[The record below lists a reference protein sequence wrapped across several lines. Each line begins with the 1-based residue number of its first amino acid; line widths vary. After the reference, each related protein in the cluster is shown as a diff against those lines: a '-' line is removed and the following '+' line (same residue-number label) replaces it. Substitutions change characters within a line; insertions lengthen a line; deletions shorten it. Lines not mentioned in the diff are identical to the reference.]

1 MRRVIVRITM
11 IGGGYVGLVSAA
23 CFAEFGLNVN
33 VVETNPD
40 RLNSL
45 KQGMIPIYEPGLDIL
60 VSNNI
65 KANRLQFFDKIEE
78 AIPDCEA
85 IFIAVGT
92 PPRNGD
98 GHADMTYV
106 HQAALQIAQHLK
118 QYAVIVT
125 KSTVPVGTS
134 RRIAQI
140 IRQTNPDLEFDVA
153 SNPEFLRE
161 GDAIQ
166 DCMKPD
172 RVIIGIEKEKKDQGK
187 KAQAVMTRLYQPLF
201 QQETPIVFT
210 NLESA
215 ELAKYASNCFL
226 AMKLSYV
233 NELADLCEQVGGNIE
248 DITKSMGLDPRIG
261 RYFLQPGPGFGGSCF
276 PKDTLALIRIAQE
289 AGAPVRM
296 VEAAAQANDA
306 RKTNMSG
313 RIINLCGGSVNNKTI
328 AILGLTFKPNTDD
341 MRESASLPIIH
352 RLIEE
357 GAHIKAFDPIGN
369 EKAQPLLPKAVQY
382 FENIKDTALNADA
395 LIILT
400 EWSEFRSLSPNKLK
414 EWMKSP
420 LVIDL
425 RNIYD
430 PKTMINEG
438 IHYYSIGRPQKAS
451 LS

>member
-1 MRRVIVRITM
+1 MRIAM

-23 CFAEFGLNVN
+23 CFAEFGLTVS
-33 VVETNPD
+33 VVEINPE
-40 RLNSL
+40 RLNAL
-45 KQGMIPIYEPGLDIL
+45 KQGIIPIYEPGLDLL
-60 VSNNI
+60 VSHNI
-65 KANRLQFFDKIEE
+65 KANRLQFFDEIEK
-78 AIPDCEA
+78 AIPECEA

-106 HQAALQIAQHLK
+106 HKAALQIAKHLK

-140 IRQTNPDLEFDVA
+140 IRQENPTLEFDVA

-161 GDAIQ
+161 GEAIQ
-166 DCMKPD
+166 DCMAPD
-172 RVIIGIEKEKKDQGK
+172 RVIIGLEKDKHDHAS
-187 KAQAVMTRLYQPLF
+187 KAQAIMTRLYQPLF
-201 QQETPIVFT
+201 QKETPILFT
-210 NLESA
+210 DLESA

-233 NELADLCEQVGGNIE
+233 NELSDLCEQVGGNIE
-248 DITKSMGLDPRIG
+248 DVTNAIGLDSRIG
-261 RYFLQPGPGFGGSCF
+261 KYFLRPGPGFGGSCF

-289 AGAPVRM
+289 AGVPSRM

-306 RKTNMSG
+306 RKASMSG
-313 RIINLCGGSVNNKTI
+313 RIIQLCGGNVHNKTI

-341 MRESASLPIIH
+341 MRESSSIPIIH
-352 RLIEE
+352 RLIES
-357 GAHIKAFDPIGN
+357 GAKIKAFDPIGN
-369 EKAQPLLPKAVQY
+369 EKAKPLLPNEVDY
-382 FENIKDTALNADA
+382 CNTIKDAATGADA
-395 LIILT
+395 LVILT
-400 EWSEFRSLSPNKLK
+400 EWNEFCSLVPANLT
-414 EWMKSP
+414 EWMRQA

-430 PKTMINEG
+430 PQSMFSQG
-438 IHYYSIGRPQKAS
+438 IQYHSIGRPQKQKID
-451 LS
+451 

>member
-1 MRRVIVRITM
+1 MRIAM
-11 IGGGYVGLVSAA
+11 IGGGYVGLVSAT
-23 CFAEFGLNVN
+23 CFAEFGLHVN

-40 RLNSL
+40 RLNAL
-45 KQGMIPIYEPGLDIL
+45 KQGVIPIYEPGLDVL
-60 VSNNI
+60 VNNNI
-65 KANRLQFFDKIEE
+65 KAKRLQFFDKIEE
-78 AIPDCEA
+78 AIAECEA

-106 HQAALQIAQHLK
+106 HQAATQIATHLK

-140 IRQTNPDLEFDVA
+140 IRQKNPDLEFDVA

-161 GDAIQ
+161 GDAIK
-166 DCMKPD
+166 DCMNPD
-172 RVIIGIEKEKKDQGK
+172 RVIIGIEKDKADHGK
-187 KAQAVMTRLYQPLF
+187 KAQEIMTRLYQPLF
-201 QQETPIVFT
+201 QRETPILFT

-248 DITKSMGLDPRIG
+248 DITKAMGLDPRIG
-261 RYFLQPGPGFGGSCF
+261 KYFLQPGPGFGGSCF

-289 AGAPVRM
+289 AGTPTRM
-296 VEAAAQANDA
+296 IETAAQANDA
-306 RKTNMSG
+306 RKANMSG
-313 RIINLCGGSVNNKTI
+313 RIIQLCGGNVNNKTI
-328 AILGLTFKPNTDD
+328 AVLGLTFKPNTDD

-357 GAHIKAFDPIGN
+357 GAIIKAFDPIGN
-369 EKAQPLLPKAVQY
+369 DKAQPLLPNNVQY
-382 FENIKDTALNADA
+382 YDNVKDTATGADA
-395 LIILT
+395 LVILT
-400 EWSEFRSLSPNKLK
+400 EWNEFRSLSPANLK
-414 EWMKSP
+414 NWMTEP

-425 RNIYD
+425 RNIYN
-430 PKTMINEG
+430 PKAMKEQG
-438 IHYYSIGRPQKAS
+438 IQYYSVGRPQKYINN
-451 LS
+451 

>member
-1 MRRVIVRITM
+1 M
-11 IGGGYVGLVSAA
+11 IGGGYVGLVSAT
-23 CFAEFGLNVN
+23 CFAEFGLHVN
-33 VVETNPD
+33 VVETNPV
-40 RLNSL
+40 RLNVL
-45 KQGMIPIYEPGLDIL
+45 KQGEIPIYEPGLDIL
-60 VSNNI
+60 AKNNI

-78 AIPDCEA
+78 AIPECEA

-106 HQAALQIAQHLK
+106 HQAALQIATHLK

-140 IRQTNPDLEFDVA
+140 IRQKNPDLEFDVA

-161 GDAIQ
+161 GDAIK
-166 DCMKPD
+166 DCMNPD
-172 RVIIGIEKEKKDQGK
+172 RVIIGIEKDKADHGKRAQG
-187 KAQAVMTRLYQPLF
+187 VMTRMYQPLF
-201 QQETPIVFT
+201 QRETPILFT

-248 DITKSMGLDPRIG
+248 DITKAMGLDPRIG
-261 RYFLQPGPGFGGSCF
+261 KYFLQPGPGFGGSCF

-289 AGAPVRM
+289 AGTPTRM
-296 VEAAAQANDA
+296 IETAAQANDA
-306 RKTNMSG
+306 RKANMSG
-313 RIINLCGGSVNNKTI
+313 RIIQLCGGNINNKTI

-352 RLIEE
+352 RLVDE
-357 GAHIKAFDPIGN
+357 GAIIKAFDPIGN
-369 EKAQPLLPKAVQY
+369 EKAQPLLPNNVQY
-382 FENIKDTALNADA
+382 YNSIEEAATDADA
-395 LIILT
+395 LVILT
-400 EWSEFRSLSPNKLK
+400 EWNEFRSLSPINLK
-414 EWMKSP
+414 KWMKKT
-420 LVIDL
+420 LIIDL

-430 PKTMINEG
+430 PRVMTNEG
-438 IHYYSIGRPQKAS
+438 IEYYSIGRPQKK
-451 LS
+451 

>member
-1 MRRVIVRITM
+1 M
-11 IGGGYVGLVSAA
+11 IGGGYVGLVSAT

-40 RLNSL
+40 RLNAL
-45 KQGMIPIYEPGLDIL
+45 KKGEIPIYEPGLDVL
-60 VSNNI
+60 VNNNI

-78 AIPDCEA
+78 AISECEA

-106 HQAALQIAQHLK
+106 HQAALQIATHLK

-140 IRQTNPDLEFDVA
+140 IRQKNPNLQFDVA

-161 GDAIQ
+161 GDAIK
-166 DCMKPD
+166 DCMNPD
-172 RVIIGIEKEKKDQGK
+172 RVIIGIEKDKEDQGK
-187 KAQAVMTRLYQPLF
+187 KAQDVMTRLYQPLF
-201 QQETPIVFT
+201 QRETPILFT

-248 DITKSMGLDPRIG
+248 DITKGMGLDPRIG
-261 RYFLQPGPGFGGSCF
+261 KHFLQPGPGFGGSCF

-289 AGAPVRM
+289 AGSPVRM
-296 VEAAAQANDA
+296 IEMAAQANDA
-306 RKTNMSG
+306 RKANMSG
-313 RIINLCGGSVNNKTI
+313 RIIQLCGGNVNNKKI
-328 AILGLTFKPNTDD
+328 AILGLTFKPDTDD
-341 MRESASLPIIH
+341 MRESSSLPIIH

-357 GAHIKAFDPIGN
+357 GAIIKAFDPIGN
-369 EKAQPLLPKAVQY
+369 DKAKPLLPRSVQY
-382 FENIKDTALNADA
+382 CNSIQDAATDADA
-395 LIILT
+395 LVILT
-400 EWSEFRSLSPNKLK
+400 EWNEFRSLSPDNLK
-414 EWMKSP
+414 TWMKQP

-425 RNIYD
+425 RNIYN
-430 PKTMINEG
+430 PKVMKNQG
-438 IHYYSIGRPQKAS
+438 IQYHSVGRPQK
-451 LS
+451 

>member
-1 MRRVIVRITM
+1 M
-11 IGGGYVGLVSAA
+11 IGGGYVGLVSAT

-40 RLNSL
+40 RLNAL
-45 KQGMIPIYEPGLDIL
+45 KKGKIPIYEPGLDIL
-60 VSNNI
+60 VNNNI
-65 KANRLQFFDKIEE
+65 KANRLKFFDKIEE
-78 AIPDCEA
+78 AIPECEA

-106 HQAALQIAQHLK
+106 HQAALQIATHLK

-140 IRQTNPDLEFDVA
+140 IRQKNPDLEFDVA

-161 GDAIQ
+161 GDAIK
-166 DCMKPD
+166 DCMNPD
-172 RVIIGIEKEKKDQGK
+172 RVIIGIEKDKEDQGK
-187 KAQAVMTRLYQPLF
+187 KAQDVMIRLYQPLF
-201 QQETPIVFT
+201 QRETPILFT

-248 DITKSMGLDPRIG
+248 DITKGMGLDPRIG
-261 RYFLQPGPGFGGSCF
+261 KYFLQPGPGFGGSCF

-289 AGAPVRM
+289 AGSPVRM
-296 VEAAAQANDA
+296 IEMAAQANDA
-306 RKTNMSG
+306 RKTSMSG
-313 RIINLCGGSVNNKTI
+313 RIIQLCEGNVNNKTI
-328 AILGLTFKPNTDD
+328 AILGLTFKPDTDD
-341 MRESASLPIIH
+341 MRESSSLPIIH
-352 RLIEE
+352 RLVEE
-357 GAHIKAFDPIGN
+357 GAIIKAFDPIGN
-369 EKAQPLLPKAVQY
+369 DKAKPLLPRSVQY
-382 FENIKDTALNADA
+382 CNSIQDAATDADA
-395 LIILT
+395 LVILT
-400 EWSEFRSLSPNKLK
+400 EWNEFRSLSTNNLK
-414 EWMKSP
+414 SWMKQP

-425 RNIYD
+425 RNIYNPRVMKD
-430 PKTMINEG
+430 QG
-438 IHYYSIGRPQKAS
+438 IQYHSVGRPQK
-451 LS
+451 

>member
-1 MRRVIVRITM
+1 MRIAM
-11 IGGGYVGLVSAA
+11 IGGGYVGLVSAT
-23 CFAEFGLNVN
+23 CFAEFGLHVN

-40 RLNSL
+40 RLNAL
-45 KQGMIPIYEPGLDIL
+45 KQGIIPIYEPGLDIL
-60 VSNNI
+60 VTNNI

-78 AIPDCEA
+78 AIAECEA

-98 GHADMTYV
+98 GHADMRYV
-106 HQAALQIAQHLK
+106 HQAAEQIATHLK

-140 IRQTNPDLEFDVA
+140 IHQKNPNLEFDVA

-161 GDAIQ
+161 GDAIK
-166 DCMKPD
+166 DCMNPD
-172 RVIIGIEKEKKDQGK
+172 RVIIGIEKDKADHGK
-187 KAQAVMTRLYQPLF
+187 KAQEVMTRLYQPLF
-201 QQETPIVFT
+201 QRETPILFT

-248 DITKSMGLDPRIG
+248 DITKGMGLDPRIG
-261 RYFLQPGPGFGGSCF
+261 KFFLQPGPGFGGSCF

-289 AGAPVRM
+289 AGNPVRM
-296 VEAAAQANDA
+296 IETAAQANDA
-306 RKTNMSG
+306 RKANISG
-313 RIINLCGGSVNNKTI
+313 RIIQLCDGNVNNKTI

-352 RLIEE
+352 RLVEA
-357 GAHIKAFDPIGN
+357 GAIIKAFDPIGN
-369 EKAQPLLPKAVQY
+369 EKAQPLLPKSVQY
-382 FENIKDTALNADA
+382 YDNIQDAATNADA
-395 LIILT
+395 LVILT
-400 EWSEFRSLSPNKLK
+400 EWSEFRSLSPDSLK
-414 EWMKSP
+414 SWMTEP

-425 RNIYD
+425 RNIYN
-430 PKTMINEG
+430 PQTMREQG
-438 IHYYSIGRPQKAS
+438 IQYYSVGRPHKHTVI
-451 LS
+451 